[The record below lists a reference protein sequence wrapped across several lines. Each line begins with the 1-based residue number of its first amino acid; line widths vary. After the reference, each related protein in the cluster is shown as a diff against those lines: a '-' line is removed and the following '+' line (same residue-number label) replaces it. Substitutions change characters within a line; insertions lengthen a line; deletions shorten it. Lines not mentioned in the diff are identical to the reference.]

1 MKKGKK
7 VAQAMHDGHA
17 VEEEENFPRGGG
29 SGISPVELKRIREEA
44 EAEVEREIGGHLKK
58 RKKRKSDKSSI
69 DVDEDDFFKSL
80 SVMEK
85 VPKFVELLKFKA
97 VKPGMKFWGMI
108 TEISPTSMAVSLP
121 HGLRGT
127 VILENASDYIPRG
140 ADALGTKSL
149 HLNAYFSLGSYVR
162 CSVVDVAGQESGKQ
176 EKKKIF
182 LSTKVSSVNKGLDRD
197 AVREGSCLTACVK
210 SVEDHG
216 YIVDFGIKGT
226 TGFLMKKNTVKEY
239 LEGSILDVMVK
250 SMKHE
255 GHAIVTGIPKD
266 VDTSMTNEWSGVSIG
281 SLLPGYLVN
290 AKVGKILSDG
300 IVVSFLTFFNGTV
313 DPFHLGQDLAKFQEG
328 QKVKARILFC
338 DVEAKK
344 IGLSLL
350 PHLVKSVIPKLP
362 SKGDVYDDAIVKGV
376 YPGLGVSLNLPCKKA
391 EDGPDFYSAFAHISD
406 LSDSKIDDIDSRFK
420 SGQIVKCRVI
430 GLRPIDG
437 LASAS
442 LKPTIVDGSLLDIS
456 AIQPGLKVSAVI
468 EKVDE
473 YSMIVKLSPTLKA
486 SVPAIHFSDAAHK
499 RSHKKFKV
507 GQTISGRV
515 LEVNKRKK
523 KIVITLKKTLVDS
536 KLPILASI
544 KDASA
549 GMKSYGVVTGIK
561 DHGIFVTFFNCLSGL
576 IGNDHLGIKSSETPH
591 EVFTLGQIIKVRV
604 LGVNERTQRLKLTL
618 LTKQQVADLASANG
632 VLMNIQ
638 PGEMYSGT
646 IKNILK
652 GKDNEEEATGYVFEL
667 DVPDKKGILGRLDV
681 GHLSDHPAACQA
693 LSDSLTIG
701 SKLEDLV
708 VLERLDSIQQVKI
721 TNKNSIRTA
730 VVSGTM
736 PDKLEDLK
744 VGNVIPGYI
753 ASVSS
758 NAVFVRFLDHLS
770 GRVGLSQLADSFV
783 ANPASLF
790 HVNMSVR
797 ACVTGVDT
805 QKQQFS
811 ASLKQS
817 ICTSGDASY
826 IKSYIRDMD
835 VAYKIDEDHDENM
848 DWAGTFPFGS
858 TVDVVVHGRKEYGVL
873 CDFEEYPDLVGLLA
887 NGQAQDEDKIKE
899 GSSVSAIV
907 MDVSKKDGIIDLC
920 SLNNVKSAV
929 QGSDPKNPVKEEQ
942 ELEVVLRQ
950 CKSEE
955 GYYIVSLPKGTY
967 PPIGHLCVADFNDRS
982 VKEFNIGQKLE
993 ARVTSTLSADTGHR
1007 LLLVPKNQMKSKN
1020 KETQKSGR
1028 KRTSLKRGTEVDIKI
1043 DSVHATHADVTVE
1056 ESNLK
1061 GTIHI
1066 SQVQPN
1072 DADDTSDNPLR
1083 KLEPGS
1089 THKGFVIGMAG
1100 GKPTKPGLVHIS
1112 LTSPDPVTWKTISKD
1127 DTLTGYVHGIK
1138 NENIVIAYSPFV
1150 KGRAFIPD
1158 QIESLPECKTASS
1171 TFKTGMRVK
1180 TRVLSVDP
1188 KKHSLEVSLEHDGMP
1203 VDRENR
1209 FKPGTLA
1216 VGYITKANSH
1226 GVTVKLS
1233 WNTFGVVNLT
1243 DIYSVA
1249 VKNALN
1255 AIKTDRFVQVSIV
1268 SQTGNKYSASLRP
1281 SSGAVS
1287 DIDEGTLD
1295 VIDGALIP
1303 NPSLKAKDLSVGSAV
1318 SGYVKSAG
1326 KMGVF
1331 VSLGRAVEARI
1342 KLRQL
1347 QDDFVEDPE
1356 TSYPPG
1362 LFVQG
1367 TVMTIQNGNIDIT
1380 LRKRKAT
1387 VSVEGFSEGQIVNGV
1402 VKRIEKFGVFVSI
1415 KDSPVTGL
1423 AHVSELS
1430 DGYVQDV
1437 FKLFSVGQD
1446 VKARVITVDTEGGKL
1461 SLGLKPSYFELGDE
1475 SDSDDGIMDID
1486 QEESDIDEQLQE
1498 LQPAQEHTS
1507 GSSSSSDNQDDDD
1520 DESSSSSSSSS
1531 DEDLDDILAAS

>member
-1 MKKGKK
+1 MT
-7 VAQAMHDGHA
+7 AA
-17 VEEEENFPRGGG
+17 VDDMQ
-29 SGISPVELKRIREEA
+29 EA

-69 DVDEDDFFKSL
+69 NVDEDDFFKSL
-80 SVMEK
+80 SAMEK

-140 ADALGTKSL
+140 ADALGTKSF
-149 HLNAYFSLGSYVR
+149 HLNAYFTLGSYVR
-162 CSVVDVAGQESGKQ
+162 CSVVNVVGQESEKR

-182 LSTKVSSVNKGLDRD
+182 LSTKVSSLNKGLGRD

-226 TGFLMKKNTVKEY
+226 TGFLMKKNTVKDY

-266 VDTSMTNEWSGVSIG
+266 VDISVTNEWSGVDIG

-350 PHLVKSVIPKLP
+350 PHLIQSVIPKLP
-362 SKGDVYDDAIVKGV
+362 SKGDVYDAAIVKGV
-376 YPGLGVSLNLPCKKA
+376 YSGLGVSLNLPCKKA
-391 EDGPDFYSAFAHISD
+391 KDGADFYSAFAHISD
-406 LSDSKIDDIDSRFK
+406 LSDSKIDDIQSRFK
-420 SGQIVKCRVI
+420 AGQIVKCRVI

-437 LASAS
+437 LASVS

-456 AIQPGLKVSAVI
+456 EIQPGLKVSAVI

-499 RSHKKFKV
+499 RSYKKFKV

-591 EVFTLGQIIKVRV
+591 DVFTLGQIIKVRV

-646 IKNILK
+646 VKSILK
-652 GKDNEEEATGYVFEL
+652 EKDNHGEATGYVFEL

-693 LSDSLTIG
+693 LSDSLTVG

-721 TNKNSIRTA
+721 TNKNLIRTA

-783 ANPASLF
+783 ANPSSLF
-790 HVNMSVR
+790 HVNISVR

-817 ICTSGDASY
+817 ICASGDASY
-826 IKSYIRDMD
+826 IKSYVRDMD

-848 DWAGTFPFGS
+848 DWTGKFPFGS
-858 TVDVVVHGRKEYGVL
+858 TGTNILSHTITCILESNKPIYDAVDVVVHGRKEYGVL

-887 NGQAQDEDKIKE
+887 NGQAQNEDKIKE
-899 GSSVSAIV
+899 GSAVSAIV

-920 SLNNVKSAV
+920 SLDNVKSAA
-929 QGSDPKNPVKEEQ
+929 QGSDPNNPVKEEE

-950 CKSEE
+950 CKSDE
-955 GYYIVSLPKGTY
+955 GYYIVSLPKGIH
-967 PPIGHLCVADFNDRS
+967 PPIGYLCVADFNDRS
-982 VKEFNIGQKLE
+982 VKEFKIGQKLK
-993 ARVTSTLSADTGHR
+993 ARVTNTPSAETGHR
-1007 LLLVPKNQMKSKN
+1007 VLLVPKSQMKPKTSMP
-1020 KETQKSGR
+1020 QKRGR
-1028 KRTSLKRGTEVDIKI
+1028 KSTSLKRGTEVDIKI
-1043 DSVHATHADVTVE
+1043 DSVHATHADVTLE

-1066 SQVQPN
+1066 SQVEAN
-1072 DADDTSDNPLR
+1072 DTDGNSDNPLR

-1089 THKGFVIGMAG
+1089 THKGFVIGMTDAKSA
-1100 GKPTKPGLVHIS
+1100 KPSLVHIS
-1112 LTSPDPVTWKTISKD
+1112 LTSPNPVTWKTISKD

-1138 NENIVIAYSPFV
+1138 NENILVAYSPFV
-1150 KGRAFIPD
+1150 RGRAFIPD
-1158 QIESLPECKTASS
+1158 QIESLHECKTASS

-1188 KKHSLEVSLEHDGMP
+1188 KNHSLEVSIDQDGMA
-1203 VDRENR
+1203 VDGENR

-1216 VGYITKANSH
+1216 VGYITQANGH
-1226 GVTVKLS
+1226 GVTVKVS

-1249 VKNALN
+1249 VKNALS
-1255 AIKTDRFVQVSIV
+1255 AIKKDRFVQVSIV
-1268 SQTGNKYSASLRP
+1268 SHKSGNKYTASLRP

-1287 DIDEGTLD
+1287 DIDEGKLE
-1295 VIDGALIP
+1295 VVDGALIP
-1303 NPSLKAKDLSVGSAV
+1303 NPSLKPNDLSVGSPV

-1326 KMGVF
+1326 KLGVF

-1347 QDDFVEDPE
+1347 QDDFVEDPVE
-1356 TSYPPG
+1356 SYPPG

-1367 TVMTIQNGNIDIT
+1367 TVMTIKNGKIDVT
-1380 LRKRKAT
+1380 LRKRKTT

-1415 KDSPVTGL
+1415 KDSPVAGL

-1437 FKLFSVGQD
+1437 FKLFKVGQD
-1446 VKARVITVDTEGGKL
+1446 VKARVISVDTEGGKL

-1475 SDSDDGIMDID
+1475 SESDDGIMDID

-1498 LQPAQEHTS
+1498 LQPAQQHTS
-1507 GSSSSSDNQDDDD
+1507 GSSGSDNQ
-1520 DESSSSSSSSS
+1520 EEEEEESSSS